1 MHTRMIAGAA
11 LAGAAALVATLAA
24 AQQAPIWSQ
33 APTVADVA
41 AAYPAKARAAGV
53 GGMVNLTCTIN
64 YEARPSQ
71 CYALGESPEGYGFA
85 FAAKT
90 LAEKMRGPDASLN
103 GQEIRIPFV
112 FDPKV
117 ANGAAVVTRP
127 VWAALPSAADF
138 QASFPQ
144 TANGVVDVR
153 VVLSCTV
160 GPDGA
165 LGGCA
170 VDREDP
176 PGQGYGQGALAVA
189 SKFRVGPWSQDN
201 QPTIGAQ
208 LHLPIHYVLTP
219 VQPPPK
225 S

>member
-1 MHTRMIAGAA
+1 MGRWLGAMVAAG
-11 LAGAAALVATLAA
+11 LAA
-24 AQQAPIWSQ
+24 SMASGATAQEAANWAR

-53 GGMVNLTCTIN
+53 AGAVNLTCTMD
-64 YEARPSQ
+64 YEARPRE
-71 CYALGESPEGYGFA
+71 CFALGESPEGYGFGA
-85 FAAKT
+85 AAKR
-90 LAEKMRGPDASLN
+90 LAEKMRWADASRN

-117 ANGAAVVTRP
+117 ANGAAVVTKP
-127 VWAALPSAADF
+127 VWAAMPTAADF

-153 VVLSCTV
+153 VVLACTV
-160 GPDGA
+160 GADGA
-165 LGGCA
+165 LAGCA
-170 VDREDP
+170 IDREEP
-176 PGQGYGQGALAVA
+176 PGQGYGAGALAVA
-189 SKFRVGPWSQDN
+189 SKFRVAPWSQDS

-208 LHLPIHYVLTP
+208 LRLPIHYQLT
-219 VQPPPK
+219 QAAPPPK